1 VNDVSFAVAFGAGL
15 LSFLSP
21 CVLPLIPGYLSFI
34 SGAGT
39 VEIKSG
45 SKRAGVFYRTL
56 FFVLGFSAVF
66 VVLGLVFSGGGML
79 VAGKSNRIVSIVAG
93 SIVVVLGLNTMFDFL
108 RFLNTEAKAHVSNKP
123 TNAAGAFVVGMA
135 FGAGWTPCIGPIL
148 ASILFMA
155 ARSGGAIEAML
166 LLSTYSAGLA
176 LPFLGAG
183 LFFERLSPL
192 WTWFKRHGRGVRI
205 ASGMLL
211 VAIGLSMA
219 LGRLTAI
226 NASFS
231 KLGFGLK
238 ELIVTR
244 PGLAHAWTIG
254 MLAVVACALIAVP
267 LVRRRPIVKPF
278 RLVFIALVLIAV
290 VLEMLGVVSIPAI
303 VADWLLFQGA

>member
-1 VNDVSFAVAFGAGL
+1 VNEVSFAVAFGAGL

-39 VEIKSG
+39 EEIKSG

-56 FFVLGFSAVF
+56 FFVLGFSAIF
-66 VVLGLVFSGGGML
+66 VALGIIFSGGGML
-79 VAGKSNRIVSIVAG
+79 VAGKSNRMVSIVAG
-93 SIVVVLGLNTMFDFL
+93 AIVIVLGLNTMFDFL

-155 ARSGGAIEAML
+155 ARSGGALNAVL
-166 LLSTYSAGLA
+166 LLGTYSAGLA

-192 WTWFKRHGRGVRI
+192 WAWFKRHGRGVRI
-205 ASGMLL
+205 TSGLLL

-226 NASFS
+226 NATFS
-231 KLGFGLK
+231 RLGMRLKSLIGTQPDAVRVWTIALLVIATLALVAIPLLKRRPFAKPARLVILALLIAAVLLEVFGL
-238 ELIVTR
+238 
-244 PGLAHAWTIG
+244 
-254 MLAVVACALIAVP
+254 
-267 LVRRRPIVKPF
+267 
-278 RLVFIALVLIAV
+278 
-290 VLEMLGVVSIPAI
+290 VSIARI
-303 VADWLLFQGA
+303 ISDWLLFQGI

>member
-39 VEIKSG
+39 EEIKSG

-56 FFVLGFSAVF
+56 FFVFGFSAVF
-66 VVLGLVFSGGGML
+66 VALGVIFSGGGML
-79 VAGKSNRIVSIVAG
+79 AAGQSNRILSIVAG
-93 SIVVVLGLNTMFDFL
+93 SIVIVLGLNTMFGFL
-108 RFLNTEAKAHVSNKP
+108 RFLNAEAKAHVTSKP
-123 TNAAGAFVVGMA
+123 TSAAGAFVVGMA

-155 ARSGGAIEAML
+155 ARSGGALDAIL
-166 LLSTYSAGLA
+166 LLGTYSAGLA

-192 WTWFKRHGRGVRI
+192 WAWFKRHGQGVRI
-205 ASGMLL
+205 ASGLLL

-219 LGRLTAI
+219 LGKLTAI
-226 NASFS
+226 NATFS
-231 KLGFGLK
+231 RLGMRLK
-238 ELIVTR
+238 ALIGTQ
-244 PGLAHAWTIG
+244 PGMAQAWTVG
-254 MLAVVACALIAVP
+254 LLALAATLLVALP
-267 LVRRRPIVKPF
+267 LLRRRPFARPV
-278 RLVFIALVLIAV
+278 RLVFLALFVIALI
-290 VLEMLGVVSIPAI
+290 LEATGIVSIEGI
-303 VADWLLFQGA
+303 VSDWLLFQGI

>member
-21 CVLPLIPGYLSFI
+21 CVLPLIPGYLSFV

-39 VEIKSG
+39 EEIRSG

-66 VVLGLVFSGGGML
+66 VALGIVFSGGGML
-79 VAGKSNRIVSIVAG
+79 VAGKSNRILSIVAG
-93 SIVVVLGLNTMFDFL
+93 SIVIVLGLNTMFDFL

-123 TNAAGAFVVGMA
+123 TSAAGAFVVGMA

-155 ARSGGAIEAML
+155 ARSGGTLNAVL
-166 LLSTYSAGLA
+166 LLGTYSAGLA

-183 LFFERLSPL
+183 LFFDRLSPL
-192 WTWFKRHGRGVRI
+192 WAWFKRHGRGVRI
-205 ASGMLL
+205 VSGLLL

-226 NASFS
+226 NATFS
-231 KLGFGLK
+231 RLGMRLK
-238 ELIVTR
+238 ALIGTE
-244 PGLAHAWTIG
+244 PGLVHAWTIAL
-254 MLAVVACALIAVP
+254 LAIAALALVVVP
-267 LVRRRPIVKPF
+267 LIRRRPFAKPA
-278 RLVFIALVLIAV
+278 RLAILALFLAALL
-290 VLEMLGVVSIPAI
+290 LEAFGVVSMAGMISE
-303 VADWLLFQGA
+303 WLMFQGI

>member
-39 VEIKSG
+39 EEIRSG

-56 FFVLGFSAVF
+56 FFVLGFSAIF
-66 VVLGLVFSGGGML
+66 VALGIIFSGGGML
-79 VAGKSNRIVSIVAG
+79 VAGKSNRIVSIIAG
-93 SIVVVLGLNTMFDFL
+93 SVVIVLGLNTMFDFL
-108 RFLNTEAKAHVSNKP
+108 RFLNTEAKAHVTSKP
-123 TNAAGAFVVGMA
+123 TSAAGAFVVGMA

-155 ARSGGAIEAML
+155 ARSGGTLNAVL
-166 LLSTYSAGLA
+166 LLGTYSAGLA

-192 WTWFKRHGRGVRI
+192 WAWFKRHGRGVRI
-205 ASGMLL
+205 ASGLLL

-226 NASFS
+226 NATFS
-231 KLGFGLK
+231 RLGMKLGA
-238 ELIVTR
+238 LIGTQ
-244 PGLAHAWTIG
+244 PGTVRAWTITV
-254 MLAVVACALIAVP
+254 LAIAALALIAVP
-267 LVRRRPIVKPF
+267 LLRRRPFAKPA
-278 RLVFIALVLIAV
+278 RLVILAVLVLGL
-290 VLEMLGVVSIPAI
+290 VLEAAGAVSIAGI
-303 VADWLLFQGA
+303 VSGWLLFQGI